1 MRAISSRT
9 VSTHPAEQAFRRY
22 FSLLLSL
29 ARAFSLSFP
38 RTGFDVPKAFMSGIV
53 QADPKFPE
61 GWFVDV
67 KNELRDDARFAC
79 LIYRS
84 ILTVVDV
91 KQR

>member
-1 MRAISSRT
+1 
-9 VSTHPAEQAFRRY
+9 
-22 FSLLLSL
+22 
-29 ARAFSLSFP
+29 
-38 RTGFDVPKAFMSGIV
+38 MSGIV